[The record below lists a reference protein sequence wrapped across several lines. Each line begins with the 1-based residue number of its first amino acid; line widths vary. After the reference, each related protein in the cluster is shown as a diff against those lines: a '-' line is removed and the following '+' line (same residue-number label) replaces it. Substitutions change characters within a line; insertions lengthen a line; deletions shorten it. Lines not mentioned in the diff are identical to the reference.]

1 MVVAMV
7 ALFVNGVWGEELEI
21 ETHIPRIVFYGEA
34 MALSAFGVC
43 WLVASRVLPVLTR
56 PEERHRLF
64 AKDPPGAG
72 GVEKPEARPPARAR
86 PHG

>member
-56 PEERHRLF
+56 P
-64 AKDPPGAG
+64 
-72 GVEKPEARPPARAR
+72 
-86 PHG
+86 